1 MLFYYIR
8 ETANLNMAENFLFL
22 DTNILLHCKPAKEI
36 PWENYVK
43 GTYTFVIAPIVID
56 EVDKHKRNLKKS
68 VAKRA
73 KSITKLFEDI
83 MENDVQDWLLIDKRP
98 SVEMF
103 TANGLDREEQDDRL
117 LASLMQFSL
126 ENPESQVILISND
139 FGPRLKAK
147 NLGINAIK
155 LSDKELLEEERDES
169 EIKMQKLIR
178 ENNEL
183 RHRLPKVD
191 LFFNGKT
198 KFLTFKDFDCADT
211 YEVFSTKEMQQLK
224 KDYPYDNTPY
234 RMPTKRELLYRDAL
248 DESSIHHY
256 NSALDRFFESYQYEY
271 LPELYNWKITQMLSI
286 EFALEIYNE
295 GNIPAED
302 IDLSLYFPKGIIVG
316 DANTF
321 NVLPNE
327 PVPPSKPLSIYKL
340 TEDPNE
346 LRKKIP
352 VPSASAPSNTN
363 HWISIRNNGNCQVDM
378 KYNKL
383 KHNQSFKF
391 TRLAV
396 SFETLDYM
404 KGFQFKYKL
413 MIANEPKLKTGKLQV
428 NFVQPRDLHTA
439 FIFEGKKFVLS
450 LLPKKDQTKTIVPPL
465 PSP

>member
-1 MLFYYIR
+1 
-8 ETANLNMAENFLFL
+8 MAENFIFL
-22 DTNILLHCKPAKEI
+22 DTNILLHCKPAKDI

-56 EVDKHKRNLKKS
+56 EIDKHKRNIKKS
-68 VAKRA
+68 LAKRA
-73 KSITKLFEDI
+73 KSITKLFEEI
-83 MENDVQDWLLIDKRP
+83 MENEVQGWLLIDKRP
-98 SVEMF
+98 SVDIF

-126 ENPESQVILISND
+126 ENPESQIILISND
-139 FGPRLKAK
+139 VGPRLKAK
-147 NLGINAIK
+147 NLGIKVIK

-211 YEVFSTKEMQQLK
+211 YEVFSAKQMQQLK

-234 RMPTKRELLYRDAL
+234 RMPTKKELPYRNAL

-256 NSALDRFFESYQYEY
+256 NTALDLFFQSYEYEY
-271 LPELYNWKITQMLSI
+271 LPEVYNWKITRMLSI
-286 EFALEIYNE
+286 EFELEIYNE

-302 IDLSLYFPKGIIVG
+302 IDLSLYFPQGIIVS

-321 NVLPNE
+321 NVFPNE
-327 PVPPSKPLSIYKL
+327 PIPPSKPLSRYKL
-340 TEDPNE
+340 TEEMNE
-346 LRKKIP
+346 LCKKNP
-352 VPSASAPSNTN
+352 VASTPATLNTN

-378 KYNKL
+378 KHNNL

-391 TRLAV
+391 MRLAV

-404 KGFQFKYKL
+404 KGFEFEYKL
-413 MIANEPKLKTGKLQV
+413 MIANEPNLKTGKLQV
-428 NFVQPRDLHTA
+428 NFVKSRNLNAA
-439 FIFEGKKFVLS
+439 FNLEGKKFVLS
-450 LLPKKDQTKTIVPPL
+450 LLPKERSD
-465 PSP
+465 